1 MHPSVVAVRDALRAA
16 GATGEVVTF
25 ERPARTAIEA
35 AALLGCEV
43 GAIANSLVF
52 LADDDPLLV
61 LTSGAHRVD
70 TSAMAAL
77 LGVAAVRRADPDTV
91 RAATGQVIGG
101 VAPLGHPTPL
111 KTLVDSALAAYD
123 VIWAAAGHAHTM
135 FPTTYDELLRVTGGQ
150 AAQVAG

>member
-16 GATGEVVTF
+16 GATGEV
-25 ERPARTAIEA
+25 
-35 AALLGCEV
+35 
-43 GAIANSLVF
+43 GAI
-52 LADDDPLLV
+52 
-61 LTSGAHRVD
+61 
-70 TSAMAAL
+70 AMAAL
-77 LGVAAVRRADPDTV
+77 LGVAVVRRADPDTV